1 WQGGAGWGW
10 FGSYWPKLFLV
21 LFLLCSLISWPKRK
35 RLPWLPKKKVKP
47 WMGLISLSVL
57 TVLFGMGV
65 PSTLTARSYNQ
76 DKAIHLLFPLRGGTF
91 HVAHGGS
98 NETMN
103 HHFTISAQKY
113 AL

>member
-1 WQGGAGWGW
+1 LIFLFWIRISKVSSQIQWLSIVSLSGSYIALMWQGGAGWGW

-35 RLPWLPKKKVKP
+35 RLPCLPKKKVKP
-47 WMGLISLSVL
+47 WMGLISLAVL

-76 DKAIHLLFPLRGGTF
+76 D
-91 HVAHGGS
+91 
-98 NETMN
+98 
-103 HHFTISAQKY
+103 
-113 AL
+113 